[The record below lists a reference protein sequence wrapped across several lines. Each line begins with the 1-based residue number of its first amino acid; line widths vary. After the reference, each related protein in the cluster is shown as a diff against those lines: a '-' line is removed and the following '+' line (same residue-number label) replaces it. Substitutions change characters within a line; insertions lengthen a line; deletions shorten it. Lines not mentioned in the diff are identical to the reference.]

1 VKGKGDKKMAENENG
16 SSGRTRNILA
26 YSIMGVSVAAITIL
40 AGLIIYQQPTEATTI
55 FNIVLPVFA
64 SWVGTILAFYFGRE
78 NFEAANRESR
88 ESFAVATQEISKMV
102 DRVSPEERAKAFVT
116 ETMRGL
122 GNMIHFQITEE
133 KSEQDVNLSEI
144 CDLFTENI
152 TRVPIIDEERK
163 PIYMIHQSSIDS
175 YVAADRGDYED
186 NLADFIA
193 KQKDADIEFGLDK
206 GFVVVAEQATLAEAK
221 SKMENIP
228 CQDIF
233 ITKGGTPDEPLSGW
247 ISNVRLSKYLE
258 A

>member
-26 YSIMGVSVAAITIL
+26 YGIMGVSVAAITIL

-102 DRVSPEERAKAFVT
+102 EKVSPEQRAQALVT
-116 ETMRGL
+116 EAMRPF
-122 GNMIHFQITEE
+122 NTTEHFPIPAG

-144 CDLFTENI
+144 CDLFTKNI
-152 TRVPIIDEERK
+152 TRIPIIDAEQK
-163 PIYMIHQSSIDS
+163 PKYMIHQSSIDS
-175 YVAADRGDYED
+175 YVAAGGNYED
-186 NLADFIA
+186 TLEDFIT
-193 KQKDADIEFGLDK
+193 KQKDDGIEFGLDK
-206 GFVVVAEQATLAEAK
+206 GFVVVSEQATLAEAK
-221 SKMENIP
+221 SKMENVP

-233 ITKGGTPDEPLSGW
+233 ITKGGSPDEPLIGW
-247 ISNVRLSKYLE
+247 LSNVRMTKHLE

>member
-1 VKGKGDKKMAENENG
+1 MAENK
-16 SSGRTRNILA
+16 SQQSGRTRNLIA
-26 YSIMGVSVAAITIL
+26 YITLGFSAGAITLLAAI
-40 AGLIIYQQPTEATTI
+40 IIIRGDTEDAMTI

-64 SWVGTILAFYFGRE
+64 SWVGTILAFYYGRE
-78 NFEAANRESR
+78 NFESANKERR
-88 ESFAVATQEISKMV
+88 ESFEAATQEIRKMV
-102 DRVSPEERAKAFVT
+102 EKVSPEERAKASVT
-116 ETMRGL
+116 EAMRGL
-122 GNMIHFQITEE
+122 GNMIHFQITED

-144 CDLFTENI
+144 CDLFTDHI
-152 TRVPIIDEERK
+152 TRVPIMDAEQK

-175 YVAADRGDYED
+175 YVAAGRGEYED

-193 KQKDADIEFGLDK
+193 KQKEADIEFGLDK

-221 SKMENIP
+221 SKMENIS